1 MDKLKIKNVIRLIKQ
16 RFSTCKPSLAE
27 GTLLWNTNL
36 TLDLYINTSKKT
48 IFTTHPT
55 RRQCQIDSPHGI
67 QKGTSPKSEAEG
79 ELVDWKI
86 RKVLLGAK
94 PGLDGAA
101 ARTSR
106 HASHGASSLE
116 ENDEKLNICNKC
128 HEETKKQFRTI
139 WFRLSQYP
147 FCLHYWAYSYT
158 LLALPRHHSW
168 LYLVDHENGNRLYR
182 KLIKNTLEASL
193 RLLNHSIN
201 GKVPWH

>member
-1 MDKLKIKNVIRLIKQ
+1 MPNRFATWNSKRHKPKIWSRRRARWLKNSKRSPRRQARTWWSSGSHVAPCQSWSVVAWRKWRKIKHMQ
-16 RFSTCKPSLAE
+16 
-27 GTLLWNTNL
+27 
-36 TLDLYINTSKKT
+36 
-48 IFTTHPT
+48 
-55 RRQCQIDSPHGI
+55 Q
-67 QKGTSPKSEAEG
+67 
-79 ELVDWKI
+79 
-86 RKVLLGAK
+86 
-94 PGLDGAA
+94 
-101 ARTSR
+101 
-106 HASHGASSLE
+106 
-116 ENDEKLNICNKC
+116 C